1 MLNINMQFNAIKFQ
15 YKNLESQFDNIG
27 GQILNMNNQN
37 ISTNIIDLG
46 MNIINNGMQ
55 MLLMGIQI
63 PDITRNN
70 FIILNQINDLINK
83 IQNISMNITKMNYQM
98 PMINMGG
105 LNFNNDFLNN
115 NKEEKP
121 IINVAFNNRGI
132 KINIQCYFGTTIDEM
147 LKKYLIRINSPELIN
162 NNDAFFFVYNA
173 EYLKFGDNRKIEDIF
188 KCSPNSSLIVR
199 DNKVIPKKD
208 VEGGRIIYNLN
219 YNNH

>member
-1 MLNINMQFNAIKFQ
+1 MLNMNMPFMQFNALKLQ

-46 MNIINNGMQ
+46 MNIINNGIQ
-55 MLLMGIQI
+55 MIFMGIQI

-70 FIILNQINDLINK
+70 YIILNQINDLIAK
-83 IQNISMNITKMNYQM
+83 FQNISMNITNMNYQM

-115 NKEEKP
+115 NKEENPK
-121 IINVAFNNRGI
+121 INVAFNNWG
-132 KINIQCYFGTTIDEM
+132 KIINNQYNFGTTIDEM
-147 LKKYLIRINSPELIN
+147 LKKYLIRINLPELIN

-173 EYLKFGDNRKIEDIF
+173 EYLRFGDNRKIEDVF
-188 KCSPNSSLIVR
+188 KVPPGSSSAIIGI
-199 DNKVIPKKD
+199 KVIGKKEL
-208 VEGGRIIYNLN
+208 EGGRIV
-219 YNNH
+219 